1 MNIEFPLPSGTD
13 YVFSLDPLFA
23 PIDPSA
29 SKVSVLSTKIEITMR
44 KQTPGQKWKT
54 LESTTTDVQLTDRS
68 ATAAAAPTPPPA
80 ANAPSYPTSSRQG
93 AKNWDKVASELTSS
107 NKSGSKKTDGG
118 ADDADSDIEDG
129 GDNVDAFFKKLYAGS
144 DPDTQRA
151 MMKSYVESQG
161 TSLSTN
167 WGEVSKG
174 KVEPKP

>member
-1 MNIEFPLPSGTD
+1 MNIQFPLPSGTD

-23 PIDPSA
+23 SIDPSA

-44 KQTPGQKWKT
+44 KQTPGQKWKS
-54 LESTTTDVQLTDRS
+54 LESTATNVQLTDRPTTTAPEPTS
-68 ATAAAAPTPPPA
+68 AA

-93 AKNWDKVASELTSS
+93 AKNWDKVASELSTSQ
-107 NKSGSKKTDGG
+107 KSGSRKKDGG
-118 ADDADSDIEDG
+118 TDDADSDIEDG
-129 GDNVDAFFKKLYAGS
+129 GDNVDAFFKKLYSGA